1 MTEYD
6 VKGFKDWLSG
16 RYCRTTVNKYLRVI
30 VKAEEHHVSFDKLK
44 SFDASQIYA
53 LINGKSACR
62 PSGVREYKSSVL
74 SYEHFLDYKE
84 RNK

>member
-6 VKGFKDWLSG
+6 VKGYEDWLSG

-30 VKAEEHHVSFDKLK
+30 AKAEENHVSFDKLK

-53 LINGKSACR
+53 LITGKPACR
-62 PSGVREYKSSVL
+62 ASAVREYKSSVL
-74 SYEHFLDYKE
+74 TYEHFLDYKE
-84 RNK
+84 RHK